1 MQQWTHSLIDRKFSG
16 GLLVV
21 SFDTPGRSV
30 EGENTLRW
38 SLTAA
43 LTGSMSLAFKDP
55 LAVKN
60 VSVVLSFSNFLSCCC
75 CCCKHLSAKV

>member
-1 MQQWTHSLIDRKFSG
+1 MQQWTCSLVERKFSG

-30 EGENTLRW
+30 EGDNTLRQ
-38 SLTAA
+38 SPTAA
-43 LTGSMSLAFKDP
+43 LTGSMPLAFKDL

-60 VSVVLSFSNFLSCCC
+60 V
-75 CCCKHLSAKV
+75 